1 MFAIADAVLKSDAMS
16 MRSKGIHKIPFLALF
31 VLSACLPFVACGTP
45 PENVAPSLVPWPQ
58 KIQAGAANIGLG
70 AQSKIV
76 ARTEEL
82 RPLADVLAG
91 EISLV
96 TGLQLAVKVGAASP
110 GDIFLSLEPSLKGE
124 AHTYIVTDRSTV
136 QGGNYAAVALG
147 TTTLLQSLQIRSGK
161 VSLPMMSVEDA
172 PQTEYRGLF
181 VDVARQYHSLSNLR
195 QMAQLCRLYKIR
207 YLHLHFTD
215 DQSFMFPSKAYPKLA
230 TQNQHGGKTY
240 TIEELKDL
248 VAFADARGV
257 TIIPELDVPG
267 HSAAMNRAMRDLFM
281 IKGTKPYEHHAS
293 INFAKAEVMQALE
306 TIVGEMC
313 EVFKSSPYFHIGGD
327 EADLAFANQNE
338 DFKAAF
344 AKYNLPNQHQ
354 LYRKFVADMNDIVKK
369 HGKQTM
375 VWEGFGREADSPIQI
390 PKDVIVM
397 AYEMRFYQ
405 PDKLVKDGYRVIN
418 TSWTPLYVVN
428 GGRSTEEIFAWQA
441 RQFKPFG
448 AKAEDK
454 GVILPPE
461 APLFGAQMCAW
472 EQSESVE
479 LPSLRRRLATMSERV
494 WNQNAT
500 RSYEEFSRHLE
511 STDRVLDALVHQLT
525 VRTEGTRIAGEQ
537 KFSSEV
543 TLTVALAP
551 GAKGTAR
558 YTLDG
563 KDPTPTSAACDAPI
577 RIASTTNFKARLF
590 DAEGKPLGYPFAA
603 RYEIQPITAEAA
615 GLLPKGTFRES
626 ITLTLHSSAKGE
638 IRYTLDGKEP
648 AADTPLYTTPL
659 RIEQSAKVKAALFI
673 EGKRIGDVWVAQYTK
688 LNSEKNLTTG
698 KPVTASSI
706 EGGCKPENIV
716 DGNVDTDHAW
726 WAGPYP
732 QWVQI
737 DLQKTS
743 TLNRIHVFPYWDGS
757 RSYQYT
763 VEISNDAK
771 AWTQV
776 ADMSQNTK
784 PSTPEGT
791 AHTFAPAPAR
801 YIRVNM
807 LKNSANKSVHLV
819 EVRAYEVK

>member
-16 MRSKGIHKIPFLALF
+16 MRSKGLSKIPFLALF

-45 PENVAPSLVPWPQ
+45 PGNVAPSLVPWTQ
-58 KIQAGAANIGLG
+58 KIQVAAASIGLG

-76 ARTEEL
+76 ARTENL

-96 TGLQLAVKVGAASP
+96 TGLQLAVKVGAAGA

-124 AHTYIVTDRSTV
+124 AHTFIVTDRATV

-147 TTTLLQSLQIRSGK
+147 TTTLLQSLQIRNGG
-161 VSLPMMSVEDA
+161 VFLPMMSVEDA

-195 QMAQLCRLYKIR
+195 QMVQLCRLYKIR

-240 TIEELKDL
+240 TIEELKEL
-248 VAFADARGV
+248 VTFADARGV

-344 AKYNLPNQHQ
+344 AKFNLPNQHQ
-354 LYRKFVADMNDIVKK
+354 LYRKFVGDMNDIVKK

-428 GGRSTEEIFAWQA
+428 GGRSTEEIFAWQP

-494 WNQNAT
+494 WNPNAGRT
-500 RSYEEFSRHLE
+500 YEEFSRQLE

-525 VRTEGTRIAGEQ
+525 VRSEGTRIAGDQ

-563 KDPTPTSAACDAPI
+563 KDPTPASAACDAPI
-577 RIASTTNFKARLF
+577 RIA
-590 DAEGKPLGYPFAA
+590 EGLELRTGMLRGEPPVPFL
-603 RYEIQPITAEAA
+603 IHAA
-615 GLLPKGTFRES
+615 GLEFEVDL
-626 ITLTLHSSAKGE
+626 LHGQKTGFYLDQIGSYPRVARHAAGRRVLDCFANQGAFALACAKAGAVSVSALE
-638 IRYTLDGKEP
+638 IS
-648 AADTPLYTTPL
+648 ADACAKIRGNATRNGLN
-659 RIEQSAKVKAALFI
+659 IEVI
-673 EGKRIGDVWVAQYTK
+673 ERNVFDFLK
-688 LNSEKNLTTG
+688 LSD
-698 KPVTASSI
+698 TAS
-706 EGGCKPENIV
+706 GA
-716 DGNVDTDHAW
+716 DGARYDLIILDPPSFTKSRGKLDDALRGYKEIHLRALKLLAPDGLLATFCCSHHVSREHLLGVINEAAVDTRRTLRQLETFSQAIDH
-726 WAGPYP
+726 P
-732 QWVQI
+732 I
-737 DLQKTS
+737 IS
-743 TLNRIHVFPYWDGS
+743 T
-757 RSYQYT
+757 
-763 VEISNDAK
+763 
-771 AWTQV
+771 
-776 ADMSQNTK
+776 M
-784 PSTPEGT
+784 PETEYLKG
-791 AHTFAPAPAR
+791 FLFELAPGR
-801 YIRVNM
+801 
-807 LKNSANKSVHLV
+807 
-819 EVRAYEVK
+819 